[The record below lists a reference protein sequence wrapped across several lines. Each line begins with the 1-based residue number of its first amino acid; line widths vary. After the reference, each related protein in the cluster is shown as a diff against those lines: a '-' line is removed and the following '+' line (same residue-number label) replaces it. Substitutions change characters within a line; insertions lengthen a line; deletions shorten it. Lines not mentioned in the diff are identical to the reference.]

1 MTGCGGL
8 SGEHIQLCAEGA
20 RHENAES
27 LRQTDGDK
35 QNVIFYFLRW
45 FTVPEQSKPGLL
57 LFFCNSKNYPF
68 AIWWHLLLHL
78 CVSQRPQYT
87 KYSDL
92 SET

>member
-20 RHENAES
+20 RREYAES

-35 QNVIFYFLRW
+35 QNVIFTFLRW

-57 LFFCNSKNYPF
+57 LFFATTLINDKLF
-68 AIWWHLLLHL
+68 GGI
-78 CVSQRPQYT
+78 
-87 KYSDL
+87 KI
-92 SET
+92 EEK